1 MSLPYQQ
8 SCFHAM
14 DHLIRCGGPDFT
26 LRVGKPCHAESRR
39 YAVRPCATAFTQ
51 LDVLSILIRSLPWC
65 PLSCSQALEASSR
78 VKNGPSSHML
88 LCRRRCSAVLTSVTN
103 DEASYC
109 IQCCRHPACAEVSA
123 PRLRRSCR
131 VPDLPQF
138 DLAYSSIICTPSAPR
153 TLLTVL

>member
-1 MSLPYQQ
+1 MN
-8 SCFHAM
+8 
-14 DHLIRCGGPDFT
+14 HLVKCGGPDFT

-109 IQCCRHPACAEVSA
+109 VQCCRHPACAEV
-123 PRLRRSCR
+123 LRGFGDRAVFLIS
-131 VPDLPQF
+131 PN
-138 DLAYSSIICTPSAPR
+138 SIS
-153 TLLTVL
+153 LTVASFVHHRRHELY